1 MNITELRYLVAIKKW
16 GSVSAAA
23 KQLYAAQP
31 NVSKALKN
39 LEEEY
44 GLRIFE
50 RSSTGMIPTE
60 QGRRFIEQAARV
72 LEEVDRLTEDAH
84 HARERC
90 AELRVMIPHATYA
103 SYAAVDFLKEAAGA
117 DQLRIQHRY
126 TLPAIKLGN
135 IIQDNVP
142 TPQPIHGAKGD
153 DGTNEYQFT
162 ERHLEPS
169 DFMVYLEF
177 NPRDYEK
184 YWRFAQPEGNLVF
197 RELDPKIQAT
207 MLRLLMDKKNEYIGN
222 AIWTSARGGETV
234 AKITA
239 PEGCTKIG
247 ANKEKYFDGVI
258 KRILDN
264 VNSSD
269 AEVVAG
275 GQCIISG
282 TTELTDGAAVEAALY
297 AMWRKCPKQIRKKT
311 SLTFVVGWDAWDAY
325 DQYIS
330 DKQVKYSE
338 NTEVNRYRFKG
349 KRIVPVVG
357 IPEHTMVLGEFS
369 TGMDSNLWMGVDY
382 ANDTD
387 ILKIDRLQANSELFF
402 FQMRMKMDVNI
413 VRPAE
418 IVVHTAYKKSE

>member
-1 MNITELRYLVAIKKW
+1 MADTVNILQNGYSGEVLDDLLSYTVQGNDTVREGLIHIK
-16 GSVSAAA
+16 
-23 KQLYAAQP
+23 
-31 NVSKALKN
+31 
-39 LEEEY
+39 
-44 GLRIFE
+44 
-50 RSSTGMIPTE
+50 TG
-60 QGRRFIEQAARV
+60 
-72 LEEVDRLTEDAH
+72 
-84 HARERC
+84 
-90 AELRVMIPHATYA
+90 
-103 SYAAVDFLKEAAGA
+103 
-117 DQLRIQHRY
+117 IQHRY

-184 YWRFAQPEGNLVF
+184 YWKFAQPEGNLVF

-222 AIWTSARGGETV
+222 AIWTGARGGETA

-239 PEGCTKIG
+239 PAVCTKIG
-247 ANKEKYFDGVI
+247 ANKEKYFDGVM

-264 VNSSD
+264 VTSTD
-269 AEVVAG
+269 AEVIAG
-275 GQCIISG
+275 GQCIVSG

-297 AMWRKCPKQIRKKT
+297 AMWKKCPKQIRKKK
-311 SLTFVVGWDAWDAY
+311 SLVFVVGWDAWDAY

-349 KRIVPVVG
+349 KRIIPIVG

-418 IVVHTAYKKSE
+418 IVVHTAYTKTA

>member
-1 MNITELRYLVAIKKW
+1 MADTVNFLQNGYSGE
-16 GSVSAAA
+16 
-23 KQLYAAQP
+23 
-31 NVSKALKN
+31 
-39 LEEEY
+39 
-44 GLRIFE
+44 
-50 RSSTGMIPTE
+50 
-60 QGRRFIEQAARV
+60 V
-72 LEEVDRLTEDAH
+72 LEDLLTYTVQGNDTV
-84 HARERC
+84 REG
-90 AELRVMIPHATYA
+90 LIHIKT
-103 SYAAVDFLKEAAGA
+103 G
-117 DQLRIQHRY
+117 IQHRY

-387 ILKIDRLQANSELFF
+387 ILKIDPGSGGKAPFPIFILLLWQRKSTRRKLRRQTTIIFLHRRLRRCPFRKRHRKTSGQAARL
-402 FQMRMKMDVNI
+402 KTGC
-413 VRPAE
+413 RPRPRGKGMQGRRRRQSL
-418 IVVHTAYKKSE
+418 TSCPC

>member
-1 MNITELRYLVAIKKW
+1 MADTVNFLQNGYSGE
-16 GSVSAAA
+16 
-23 KQLYAAQP
+23 
-31 NVSKALKN
+31 
-39 LEEEY
+39 
-44 GLRIFE
+44 
-50 RSSTGMIPTE
+50 
-60 QGRRFIEQAARV
+60 V
-72 LEEVDRLTEDAH
+72 LEDLLTYTVQGNDTV
-84 HARERC
+84 REGLIHIKTC
-90 AELRVMIPHATYA
+90 
-103 SYAAVDFLKEAAGA
+103 
-117 DQLRIQHRY
+117 IQHRY

-142 TPQPIHGAKGD
+142 TPQPIHGSKGD
-153 DGTNEYQFT
+153 DGSNEYQFT
-162 ERHLEPS
+162 ERYLEPS

-184 YWRFAQPEGNLVF
+184 YWRFAQPEGSLVF

-222 AIWTSARGGETV
+222 AIWTSARGGDTV

-247 ANKEKYFDGVI
+247 ANKEKYFDGVV

-264 VNSSD
+264 VNSTD
-269 AEVVAG
+269 TQVVAG
-275 GQCIISG
+275 GQCIVSG

-297 AMWRKCPKQIRKKT
+297 AMWKKCPKQIRKKT
-311 SLTFVVGWDAWDAY
+311 SLAFVVGWDAWDAY

-349 KRIVPVVG
+349 KRIIPIVG